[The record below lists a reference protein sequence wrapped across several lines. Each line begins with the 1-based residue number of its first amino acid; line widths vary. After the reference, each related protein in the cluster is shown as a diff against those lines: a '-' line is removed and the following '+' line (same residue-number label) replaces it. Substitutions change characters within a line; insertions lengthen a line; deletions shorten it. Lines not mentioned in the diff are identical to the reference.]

1 MSKSNLD
8 INVKVTASVNR
19 STKSIRHVIFAA
31 KKATAMI
38 HRLNVKS
45 NNRRR
50 RSGKPYYR
58 LNGYLTYLKRKRR
71 K

>member
-1 MSKSNLD
+1 MNKSDLD

-19 STKSIRHVIFAA
+19 LTKGICHVIFAA
-31 KKATAMI
+31 KKAIAII

-58 LNGYLTYLKRKRR
+58 LNGYLTYLKRNRR